1 MSASSKKRKLS
12 IAVGDKV
19 DALWPADGEYY
30 PAKVRAINDDGT
42 VALDYADGDRRNGA
56 ATSELRCKK
65 PITAPST
72 PEAPVSEPSEPSPIN
87 PDDALRLSYAP
98 EETSHREAEYE
109 AIRRF
114 FAERL
119 EQRRGGSLYVC
130 GAPGTGKTL
139 HVERARSHV
148 LGSVATRDAKACF
161 LRGTAFASGDAFLR
175 AVAKGVCSSS
185 VLQGDPERGEL
196 LLRLK
201 ETCDAGTKTNPVLR
215 VVVVD
220 EIDSLLK
227 CGGEA
232 LRKVYGLATRETSTL
247 ALIGVANAIDVP
259 RRAFFGDI
267 PASCEEA
274 SRHGTVVF
282 RPYEHK
288 QLVDI
293 VKQRVGEGV
302 FAAPALEFV
311 ARKVAAHSG
320 DARRALDACRAA
332 LLSARRHGEH
342 PVSMARAAEAIRE
355 SGGATHGPLAAVA
368 SLPHHAHVA
377 LRAALDLSTNADRSF
392 TRSALATAYA
402 RLQPQLGRR
411 GDCAGAADDSVALL
425 ESAGLVGAAPDR
437 RSKALK
443 ARNPGQAKLRV
454 LVDADDARAAL
465 ERGARSSAL
474 APAR

>member
-1 MSASSKKRKLS
+1 M
-12 IAVGDKV
+12 
-19 DALWPADGEYY
+19 P
-30 PAKVRAINDDGT
+30 
-42 VALDYADGDRRNGA
+42 
-56 ATSELRCKK
+56 
-65 PITAPST
+65 
-72 PEAPVSEPSEPSPIN
+72 
-87 PDDALRLSYAP
+87 
-98 EETSHREAEYE
+98 
-109 AIRRF
+109 
-114 FAERL
+114 
-119 EQRRGGSLYVC
+119 
-130 GAPGTGKTL
+130 
-139 HVERARSHV
+139 
-148 LGSVATRDAKACF
+148 KACF

-201 ETCDAGTKTNPVLR
+201 ETCDAGSKTNPVLR

-247 ALIGVANAIDVP
+247 ALVGVANAIDVP

-267 PASCEEA
+267 PRNSEEA

-332 LLSARRHGEH
+332 LLSRGATVNIPCPWRARPRR
-342 PVSMARAAEAIRE
+342 SARAAARRTGLWPRWLRCRTTRT
-355 SGGATHGPLAAVA
+355 SLCAPL
-368 SLPHHAHVA
+368 
-377 LRAALDLSTNADRSF
+377 
-392 TRSALATAYA
+392 
-402 RLQPQLGRR
+402 
-411 GDCAGAADDSVALL
+411 
-425 ESAGLVGAAPDR
+425 
-437 RSKALK
+437 
-443 ARNPGQAKLRV
+443 
-454 LVDADDARAAL
+454 
-465 ERGARSSAL
+465 
-474 APAR
+474 